1 MCQWVLQSVQWTTS
15 SVLRPPI
22 KKTLLTGWKTWKPH
36 YYPEVLLAEI
46 LFYSIRN
53 LGFKCLKTW
62 TLWYASLSCVRP
74 SSQMFPT
81 SLNLREINTLTHCGF
96 YLLPGQESQWTRFNV
111 MWIQLLLNMKS
122 SVHICAWVMSDFH
135 QQRWLLNGLFITREA
150 SSTAASHNAVS
161 CEECCYSQVDRWE
174 WSLIHFLF
182 YPIS

>member
-1 MCQWVLQSVQWTTS
+1 MPFFWVSFDSFWITNQ
-15 SVLRPPI
+15 I
-22 KKTLLTGWKTWKPH
+22 KF
-36 YYPEVLLAEI
+36 I
-46 LFYSIRN
+46 LKAQNHFVPVSFTICAVNHILCPQTPNKKNSFNR
-53 LGFKCLKTW
+53 LKTW

-150 SSTAASHNAVS
+150 SSTAASHNEGQLWGMLLQS
-161 CEECCYSQVDRWE
+161 GW
-174 WSLIHFLF
+174 
-182 YPIS
+182 